1 MSIFKVNYKSK
12 FSKKIISFLFII
24 NSIVICSLTGT
35 AKPEF
40 IPENEI
46 EIINSEYLN
55 SRNELRDYILDT
67 GDILFIEFFPAKELN
82 AFFTVNEEGEIFL
95 PRIKETYVRGLTIFE
110 LEELLKNKY
119 LDYLINPEIEI
130 NIAEFKEI
138 RVLVSGEVRNPGI
151 HKFPSYRSKSFSI
164 FLNKLSESNTQ
175 NISEFDNKLDSK
187 LDSKFDSNLELIGS
201 QNQNPNM
208 ISNISVKR
216 SSENVTTISNAI
228 KKAGGITSK
237 SDLSKVEIIRDIPL
251 SKGGGK
257 KKAIIDFRAFINNFD
272 PSNDIRLFDG
282 DRLNIARN
290 TEKDFSIM
298 PKSIISGLSPKFI
311 DVDIFG
317 RVENPGPLKLPLES
331 SLSDAID
338 LSGPRKP
345 LSGKISIIR
354 YENDGTV
361 IKKLVN
367 YSYNAKKGSSR
378 NPYLKKG
385 DIISVRNSFIGQRAD
400 IIQEITLPFV
410 GITQTKDLI
419 NDF

>member
-1 MSIFKVNYKSK
+1 MSIFKVSYKSK
-12 FSKKIISFLFII
+12 FPKKIISFLFII
-24 NSIVICSLTGT
+24 NSILICSFTGT
-35 AKPEF
+35 AKAEF

-46 EIINSEYLN
+46 EVINSEYLN

-82 AFFTVNEEGEIFL
+82 AFFTINEEGEIFL

-164 FLNKLSESNTQ
+164 FLNKLPESSTQ
-175 NISEFDNKLDSK
+175 NISEFDSESDSE
-187 LDSKFDSNLELIGS
+187 FDSNLELIGS

-290 TEKDFSIM
+290 REKDFSIM

-311 DVDIFG
+311 YVDIFG
-317 RVENPGPLKLPLES
+317 RVDNPGELKLPLES

-354 YENDGTV
+354 YENDGNIT
-361 IKKLVN
+361 KKLVN
-367 YSYNAKKGSSR
+367 FSYNAKKGSSR

-385 DIISVRNSFIGQRAD
+385 DIISVRNSFFGKSSE

-410 GITQTKDLI
+410 GIKQTKDLI
-419 NDF
+419 NEF